1 MLSTSRHLKS
11 EKCKHAVV
19 GWTKEV
25 KKGGEAAP
33 NFKGG
38 PLLRLHKTA
47 AKHGEGANQQPAQPL
62 LPLSLPLPTIN
73 RNPGLPHVVDALHMR
88 TQICVTT
95 CLTGASL
102 GTWPSYVWDNQW
114 GRCLPFG
121 SYRSSRRHGHRS
133 LHRQIRI
140 IFRGVR
146 PKNAFWDHKNILL
159 FNTNA
164 HLSSKQRHSLL
175 V

>member
-1 MLSTSRHLKS
+1 ML
-11 EKCKHAVV
+11 AVEV
-19 GWTKEV
+19 GSIMTEGLWTRSSGRQVQWWGGHRTLSMHYMTKEV

-38 PLLRLHKTA
+38 LLLRLHKTA

-102 GTWPSYVWDNQW
+102 GT
-114 GRCLPFG
+114 
-121 SYRSSRRHGHRS
+121 
-133 LHRQIRI
+133 
-140 IFRGVR
+140 
-146 PKNAFWDHKNILL
+146 
-159 FNTNA
+159 
-164 HLSSKQRHSLL
+164 
-175 V
+175 